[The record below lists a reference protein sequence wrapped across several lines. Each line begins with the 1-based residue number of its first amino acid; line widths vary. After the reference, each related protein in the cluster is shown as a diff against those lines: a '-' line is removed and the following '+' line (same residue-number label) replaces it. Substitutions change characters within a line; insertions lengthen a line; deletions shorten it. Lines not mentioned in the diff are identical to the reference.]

1 MKKRTISKMFLYRHR
16 FGIGYTVL
24 GVFFVALLALLPLIT
39 PNGLS
44 EAEMESSVISA
55 NLNHG
60 TILSGNIV
68 DLPYHVFQKFSI
80 MFLGLTTYGIKL
92 PSIIIG
98 GFLGILLILLLNR
111 WFKNNVAIMAS
122 ILAILSSS
130 FLYIAGS
137 GTPLIMMVFWP
148 TLLFWLGSKIQGVN
162 KPKPFYCFIF
172 AICLLLSIFTP
183 YMIYLAIFIV
193 LYAFSHPHL
202 RFTIFHLPKIPLVLV
217 SLIILG
223 GGALVVMNAASGN
236 MAIQKM
242 LFMDNFSWAN
252 YFSNIKEA
260 FEPFFKWSGMVESTF
275 LAPLVGLATL
285 ALAVTGL
292 ISTYHGFFASRNS
305 IATYLILFT
314 VVISGFCPT
323 CAILLILPL
332 AILIAHGFK
341 YILNKWYG
349 LFPENPYA
357 RVFGILPIAIF
368 LGIMI
373 VSDVT
378 HFIFGYRYNPAV
390 ANAFSND
397 LTLIRKYTTDDS
409 VLVVTD
415 KKEYEF
421 YKILEDKVIFGSN
434 KKVKVLDAVPEKP
447 IEKMMTLGRIE
458 ENLDEGEKSVLSDY
472 NLDKIVTNSKSQN
485 SDRLYF
491 YTMKEGAI
499 EAFEA
504 REERLRQELLEQEQ
518 HIEETI
524 IEEPPVE
531 QLN

>member
-24 GVFFVALLALLPLIT
+24 GILFVALLVFLPLIT

-44 EAEMESSVISA
+44 EAEMESSVTSA
-55 NLNHG
+55 NLNHD
-60 TILSGNIV
+60 TIFSGSIV
-68 DLPYHVFQKFSI
+68 DLPYHVLQKISI
-80 MFLGLTTYGIKL
+80 MAFGLTTYGIKL
-92 PSIIIG
+92 PSIMIG
-98 GFLGILLILLLNR
+98 GLLGILLILLLNR

-122 ILAILSSS
+122 VLTILSSS

-137 GTPLIMMVFWP
+137 GTPLIMIVFWP

-172 AICLLLSIFTP
+172 AICLLLSVFTP
-183 YMIYLAIFIV
+183 YMAYLAIFIV

-202 RFTIFHLPKIPLVLV
+202 RFTIFHLPKVPLALV
-217 SLIILG
+217 SLIVLG
-223 GGALVVMNAASGN
+223 GGALIAANAISG
-236 MAIQKM
+236 KM
-242 LFMDNFSWAN
+242 TISEIIFMEDFSWAK
-252 YFSNIKEA
+252 YFANIGDA
-260 FEPFFKWSGMVESTF
+260 FLPFFKWSGMVESTF
-275 LAPLVGLATL
+275 LAPLIGLASL

-305 IATYLILFT
+305 IATYLIIFT
-314 VVISGFCPT
+314 IVISGFYPK

-357 RVFGILPIAIF
+357 RIFGILPIAIF
-368 LGIMI
+368 LGVMI
-373 VSDVT
+373 ISDIT

-397 LTLIRKYTTDDS
+397 LVLVRKNIEEDS
-409 VLVVTD
+409 VLVATRES
-415 KKEYEF
+415 EYRF
-421 YKILEDKVIFGSN
+421 YKILENKTLFGEN
-434 KKVKVLDAVPEKP
+434 KKVKILNSVPEKP
-447 IEKMMTLGRIE
+447 IEKMVTLGRIE
-458 ENLDEGEKSVLSDY
+458 EQLSEGETSVLANYD
-472 NLDKIVTNSKSQN
+472 LDKIITNSKTQN

-491 YTMKEGAI
+491 YTVKEGAI

-504 REERLRQELLEQEQ
+504 AQEEKLRQKELEEQQEQ
-518 HIEETI
+518 QP
-524 IEEPPVE
+524 IEEPPVTE
-531 QLN
+531 EV